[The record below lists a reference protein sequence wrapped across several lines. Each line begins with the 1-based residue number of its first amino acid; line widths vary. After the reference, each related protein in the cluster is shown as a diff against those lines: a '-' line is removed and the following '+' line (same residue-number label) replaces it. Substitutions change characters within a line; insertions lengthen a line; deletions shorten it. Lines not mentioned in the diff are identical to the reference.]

1 MHPSIKPL
9 VDLQAVDL
17 RLNDLNARLAVF
29 PKRLVEVEARVE
41 ATKKQLA
48 SEKEAL
54 LQSLK
59 DRKKYELDVEQWK
72 ERARKYRDQSYE
84 VKTNEAYKAL
94 QHEIA
99 NAEAEV
105 GKAEDRLLDRM
116 MAGEDF
122 EHRVKASEQQ
132 IKQVEAAAQAERAT
146 IAAEKSALEN
156 ELAAAQAERARA
168 VAGIQEDLLDL
179 YQRIAKRHQNIALAE
194 VRGETCTLC
203 GVRVRPHVFQE
214 MRRADCAEIFT
225 CETCTRILYYI
236 ERPAAETPAPADAQ
250 ANAHTSAS

>member
-9 VDLQAVDL
+9 IDLQAVDL
-17 RLNDLNARLAVF
+17 SLNDLNTRLAVF
-29 PKRLVEVEARVE
+29 PARLAEVAARVE
-41 ATKKQLA
+41 ATRKQLA

-72 ERARKYRDQSYE
+72 ERAKKYRDQSYE

-99 NAEAEV
+99 NAEAEMA
-105 GKAEDRLLDRM
+105 KAEDRLLERM

-132 IKQVEAAAQAERAT
+132 IKLVEAAAQAERAT
-146 IAAEKSALEN
+146 IAAEKSALET
-156 ELAAAQAERARA
+156 ELAAAQAERAKA
-168 VAGIQEDLLDL
+168 VAQIPEDLLDH
-179 YQRIAKRHQNIALAE
+179 YQRIAKRHQNISLAE
-194 VRGETCTLC
+194 VRDETCTLC

-214 MRRADCAEIFT
+214 MRRADCAELFH
-225 CETCTRILYYI
+225 CETCTRILYYV